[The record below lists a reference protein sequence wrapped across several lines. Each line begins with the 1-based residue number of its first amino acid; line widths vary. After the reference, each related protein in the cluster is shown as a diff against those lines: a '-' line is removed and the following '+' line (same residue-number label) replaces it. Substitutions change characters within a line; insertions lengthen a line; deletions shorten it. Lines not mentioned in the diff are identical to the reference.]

1 MDAKTLCLGMLTRGE
16 ASGYEIRKAFEDG
29 PFHHFFDVGYG
40 SIYPALGRLDEA
52 GLVSCRAEAQDKRP
66 DKKVYSIT
74 PAGQQAFVAGL
85 MEPLADDKLRSEFMF
100 LMFFAGMLPAD
111 HVERIVDGRLAE
123 IHAAIER
130 MEDGSCEPAG
140 DSHSFVHGYGL
151 AIYRAMASYLEE
163 NRHLLVTAATA
174 PELAHGGARK

>member
-40 SIYPALGRLDEA
+40 SIYPALGRLDDA

-74 PAGQQAFVAGL
+74 PDGQQAFVEGL
-85 MEPLADDKLRSEFMF
+85 MEPPAADKLRSEFLF
-100 LMFFAGMLPAD
+100 LLFFAGMLPILTSGVGIA
-111 HVERIVDGRLAE
+111 RL
-123 IHAAIER
+123 
-130 MEDGSCEPAG
+130 
-140 DSHSFVHGYGL
+140 
-151 AIYRAMASYLEE
+151 
-163 NRHLLVTAATA
+163 
-174 PELAHGGARK
+174 